1 MAARVSAGLRRARLV
16 LSRCTASPELFLG
29 VQDGLADELRSVT
42 KELYDL
48 HKGHELPGWAGSP
61 LADLV
66 IDNFDDEQIWQEL
79 ELQNEAA
86 LAQLRHQVT
95 QVLSNEDIVL
105 LPQDDEGTE
114 SEGDDPDRDDDD
126 DDSDIDDDDD
136 DVGSD
141 LNDKPASSGAKKKR
155 TSGAGG
161 DTDSESS
168 TELIPERGKKR
179 VRGKTQNKK
188 PDKRSHDEDDQ
199 DDATDS
205 DVDFD
210 IDELE
215 AKSKRKVSKDAG
227 KVSGDLDVEDE
238 FLKID
243 QMEAFLEAEEKRDE
257 RRRLRDEGKARN
269 DSDDDDEEEVDL
281 FVDQLSDDDDDDD
294 DSDDEKS
301 KTKTKKAKKS
311 SRDLKYKDYFTADGA
326 KGIDPKVVKGKK
338 VTFEDEEDEDSENM
352 EYDLEDVE
360 EGGEG
365 PQVKQAKQALRSDV
379 LSDDSEGEDVE
390 DIFGGKKN
398 AEGAE
403 GSRSSFEKR
412 EDKLK
417 KRIKQLEEAA
427 LSEKPWQLMGEV
439 TAQKRPENSLLEEGL
454 IFDHAIR
461 MAPVITEET
470 TMKLEDLIKQRIK
483 DQAWDDV
490 ERKHKSKE
498 EAFEY
503 KKRVVLDQEKSK
515 LSLAEVYE
523 QEYLKQVEEKE
534 EEEENPKHVEIKK
547 MMDTLF
553 LKLDALSNFHFMPK
567 PPVPEMKVVAN
578 VPAITMEEVA
588 PVNMSDATLLAP
600 EEIKEKKKGGEE
612 VGDLEKTASQRKRE
626 RRLKKS
632 RKRLKQRERQ
642 RRQKVL
648 EEKKPGLTGKIGK
661 SSAEHKLQQ
670 LTREGKA
677 SLLKD
682 EGKGKALRSSQ
693 AFFTQ
698 LQEQVRT
705 QVKGD
710 KAKGSRKTTKSKVS
724 ASKLKL

>member
-1 MAARVSAGLRRARLV
+1 AMLSLKRR
-16 LSRCTASPELFLG
+16 RCTKRCILCLIQATVLPG
-29 VQDGLADELRSVT
+29 CWVWTGRVQDGLADELRSVT

-61 LADLV
+61 LAELV

-95 QVLSNEDIVL
+95 QVLSNKDIVL
-105 LPQDDEGTE
+105 FPQDD
-114 SEGDDPDRDDDD
+114 EGDDPDRDDDD
-126 DDSDIDDDDD
+126 DDSDIDDDDG
-136 DVGSD
+136 VGSD
-141 LNDKPASSGAKKKR
+141 LDDKLASSGAKKKR

-168 TELIPERGKKR
+168 TELTPER
-179 VRGKTQNKK
+179 N
-188 PDKRSHDEDDQ
+188 
-199 DDATDS
+199 DATDS

-215 AKSKRKVSKDAG
+215 AKSKRKDAKDAG
-227 KVSGDLDVEDE
+227 KVSGDLDVEDD

-257 RRRLRDEGKARN
+257 RRRLRGEGKARN
-269 DSDDDDEEEVDL
+269 DSDDDDDEEEVDL
-281 FVDQLSDDDDDDD
+281 FVDQIPFTTPINQGGMFLCAQLQ
-294 DSDDEKS
+294 
-301 KTKTKKAKKS
+301 AKKS

-326 KGIDPKVVKGKK
+326 KGIDRKVVKGKK
-338 VTFEDEEDEDSENM
+338 VTFEDEEDEDSENIHRHASASPRR

-365 PQVKQAKQALRSDV
+365 LEAKQALRLHV

-470 TMKLEDLIKQRIK
+470 TMRLEDLIKQRIK
-483 DQAWDDV
+483 DQVSRVSSSSDTRDTRVTQFNHKLVPEWERSPTTMKQMSEPEDTLVNVFHLSNHECAPLCVGERRTRDTTELLLKSLRVDCLIPEGLKSVSFHAV
-490 ERKHKSKE
+490 EGST
-498 EAFEY
+498 FPPTQMQDY
-503 KKRVVLDQEKSK
+503 S
-515 LSLAEVYE
+515 SLA
-523 QEYLKQVEEKE
+523 
-534 EEEENPKHVEIKK
+534 KHWFNE
-547 MMDTLF
+547 
-553 LKLDALSNFHFMPK
+553 
-567 PPVPEMKVVAN
+567 
-578 VPAITMEEVA
+578 
-588 PVNMSDATLLAP
+588 
-600 EEIKEKKKGGEE
+600 EKKKGGEE
-612 VGDLEKTASQRKRE
+612 VGDQEKTASQRKRE

-648 EEKKPGLTGKIGK
+648 EEKNPGLTGKIGK

-705 QVKGD
+705 QVKSD
-710 KAKGSRKTTKSKVS
+710 KAKGSRKATKSKVS